1 MTGINVCYYVPFSPS
16 AAVPPLDFPQNQSHY
31 VLVPVSGPALTQLN
45 CDIGPGSARES
56 YTIQWVQININT
68 NITQGINHQ
77 NFSLTLSVDVN
88 SNGRMYMC
96 RVTIDHDG
104 IIRRTYDGA
113 KITLHTSGKLAY
125 AHHALYTAKR
135 ELFF

>member
-1 MTGINVCYYVPFSPS
+1 MCISPS

-56 YTIQWVQININT
+56 YTIQWVRINTNT
-68 NITQGINHQ
+68 NITQGINQQ
-77 NFSLTLSVDVN
+77 NFGLTLPVDVN

-104 IIRRTYDGA
+104 IIRGVYDGA
-113 KITLHTSGKLAY
+113 KITLHIAGEV
-125 AHHALYTAKR
+125 AHMHHT
-135 ELFF
+135 